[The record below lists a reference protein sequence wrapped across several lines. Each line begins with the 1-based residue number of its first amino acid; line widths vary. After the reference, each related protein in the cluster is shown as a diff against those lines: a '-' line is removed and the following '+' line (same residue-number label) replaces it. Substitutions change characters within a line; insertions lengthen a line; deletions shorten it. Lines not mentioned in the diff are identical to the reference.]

1 MPDTKN
7 ALLIVGFLL
16 YYNKTMTPI
25 TIPKKITKGEEL
37 IIIPRKEYEEFSHWR
52 KLMSSFKTFKPTPT
66 QKRDL
71 KKARE
76 DFQQKRFI
84 TLNELKRKLEIKN

>member
-1 MPDTKN
+1 M
-7 ALLIVGFLL
+7 LVFW
-16 YYNKTMTPI
+16 YNEDMSPI

-37 IIIPRKEYEEFSHWR
+37 IIIPRKEYEEFSSWR
-52 KLMSSFKTFKPTPT
+52 KLRASFKTFKPTPT
-66 QKRDL
+66 QKREL

-84 TLNELKRKLEIKN
+84 TLNELKRKMEIKN